1 MLQPKRTKYR
11 KVQKGKMK
19 GNSQRG
25 HELSNGMFGIK
36 SVHEDGMF
44 LTSRQIEAARIAA
57 TRFMKR
63 EGQLW
68 IKIFPDKP
76 ITKKPLEVR
85 MGKGKGAV
93 EYWAAVVRP
102 GRIMFEVGGVPL
114 SVAKEA
120 LRLAAQKLPCK
131 TKFVVARDFE
141 ALLIDIMK
149 QKEIK
154 DLSAAELQEKLNQTK
169 KAYADLKMAHAIS
182 PIENPL
188 QIRSV
193 RRTVAR
199 LATELTKR
207 ELQ

>member
-19 GNSQRG
+19 GISQRG
-25 HELSNGMFGIK
+25 HVLSNGMFGIK
-36 SVHEDGMF
+36 SLDSCF
-44 LTSRQIEAARIAA
+44 ITSRQIEAARIAA
-57 TRFMKR
+57 TRYMKR

-93 EYWAAVVRP
+93 EYWAAVVKP

-114 SVAKEA
+114 AIAKEA
-120 LRLAAQKLPCK
+120 LRLAAQKLPVK

-141 ALLIDIMK
+141 A
-149 QKEIK
+149 
-154 DLSAAELQEKLNQTK
+154 
-169 KAYADLKMAHAIS
+169 
-182 PIENPL
+182 
-188 QIRSV
+188 
-193 RRTVAR
+193 
-199 LATELTKR
+199 
-207 ELQ
+207 